1 MGNYIFHCFKK
12 THNQKYVELNEFDFI
27 DEIDNFSICI
37 ESDVELID
45 FTVLITDIPI
55 GISVI
60 DKINNKFWY
69 QLDIDDLK
77 KYFGIQG
84 FEDTFEK
91 YYLSFEYF
99 EKLNRKIGFTKLF
112 INYPIGICDIS
123 LYNNKSEKSVL
134 TISFNI
140 ISSKID
146 DNEFASLVSYV
157 EDKGSSIWS
166 KYSLLK
172 HTAIKLDNQNKIE
185 WLLNLCESFTKELF
199 SKYLLL
205 FNIDS
210 IKIIKSREE
219 VLSYSSDVN
228 ISEESLF
235 WLANNLD
242 VLQATVSYDTNK
254 ILINN
259 RLLTPTEILATEY
272 EESTDVNENQLMHGF
287 ISELKLFLIKHKVE
301 LDAKSRKKENLK
313 FEELIELYSNIR
325 SLNRIQSILK
335 DLDEIKYYFE
345 KYIPVTSETLEFL
358 NTNKIESKEHYNF
371 VYEHLIEWLLYK
383 DALFS
388 MEKKYFKG
396 LNRMDKLFERAC
408 FFKLLDTFSKL
419 EYDSEI
425 IEKDDEDFPVK
436 IKFTKNGVVHYLNFE
451 LIPHSLVTVKKYS
464 KGLKPD
470 FIIELENNRFII
482 IDAKYKKQNNIFKY
496 DLADLSMKYLHGI
509 GNKNG
514 GSFNSIGLFVLYP
527 DVNSKIEFYH
537 KKEYNLFSENPVF
550 PSIGSIPLNF
560 KKESVSLNLSIK
572 KLLEI

>member
-1 MGNYIFHCFKK
+1 MGNYTFHCLKK
-12 THNQKYVELNEFDFI
+12 VHNQKYVELIPFDLI

-37 ESDVELID
+37 ESDVELFD

-55 GISVI
+55 GLSLIVKK
-60 DKINNKFWY
+60 DNKFWY
-69 QLDIDDLK
+69 QLNIDDLK
-77 KYFGIQG
+77 KYFEIQG
-84 FEDTFEK
+84 FENTFEK
-91 YYLSFEYF
+91 YYLSFDTF
-99 EKLNRKIGFTKLF
+99 EILNKKIGFTKLF
-112 INYPIGICDIS
+112 INYPIGICDIN
-123 LYNNKSEKSVL
+123 LYDNKSEKTALS
-134 TISFNI
+134 ISFNI

-146 DNEFASLVSYV
+146 ENEFASLVSYV
-157 EDKGSSIWS
+157 EDKGSAIWS

-172 HTAIKLDNQNKIE
+172 HTAEKLENQNKIE
-185 WLLNLCESFTKELF
+185 WLLNLCESFTKELL
-199 SKYLLL
+199 SKYLIL
-205 FNIDS
+205 FDIDN
-210 IKIIKSREE
+210 IKIIKSSEE

-228 ISEESLF
+228 ISEDSLF

-242 VLQATVSYDTNK
+242 VLQATVSFDTNK

-259 RLLTPTEILATEY
+259 RLFTPTEILASEY

-287 ISELKLFLIKHKVE
+287 ISELKLFLIKHKLE
-301 LDAKSRKKENLK
+301 LESKSRKKENIK
-313 FEELIELYSNIR
+313 FVDLIELYSNIR
-325 SLNRIQSILK
+325 NLNRIQSISK

-388 MEKKYFKG
+388 MEKRYFKG

-408 FFKLLDTFSKL
+408 FFKLFDTFSKL

-425 IEKDDEDFPVK
+425 IERDVEDFPVK
-436 IKFTKNGVVHYLNFE
+436 VKFTKNGVVHYLNFE
-451 LIPHSLVTVKKYS
+451 MIPDSLVTVKKHS

-496 DLADLSMKYLHGI
+496 DLADLSIKYLHGI

-514 GSFNSIGLFVLYP
+514 GSFNSLGLFVLYP
-527 DVNSKIEFYH
+527 DVNAKIEFYH

-560 KKESVSLNLSIK
+560 KKESASLNLCIQ
-572 KLLEI
+572 KLLEV